1 MERLEA
7 VSNNIK
13 QSTQLTGCFDV
24 FQASGL
30 KAVTLQEAKV
40 LLKDDDDL
48 IIAVYDYW
56 LNKRL
61 RLAHAL
67 IPQVR
72 GVMFALQHHCRLQVL
87 FYLLKSFVALFLHVC
102 FL

>member
-1 MERLEA
+1 MYRALLIHILTSDA
-7 VSNNIK
+7 HSVIHTIVSPI
-13 QSTQLTGCFDV
+13 

-56 LNKRL
+56 LSKRL

-72 GVMFALQHHCRLQVL
+72 AVMLAFHCHCRSQV
-87 FYLLKSFVALFLHVC
+87 FLCYKWWLWIWWWLH
-102 FL
+102 

>member
-1 MERLEA
+1 M
-7 VSNNIK
+7 
-13 QSTQLTGCFDV
+13 TLTECLPP

-72 GVMFALQHHCRLQVL
+72 AVRFAVHHHCRLHTLFCYTNAVL
-87 FYLLKSFVALFLHVC
+87 HYMFNTNIYLYTGTNH
-102 FL
+102 